1 MGFLNFFR
9 RQKATG
15 EAGLRPNAQATGV
28 EFSGFDDPAFLEF
41 IRSGTL
47 SGGAGT
53 RYLRNM
59 ATLRCVMLISNGL
72 GMLPL
77 NLYHAGEA
85 KKLATEHMGY
95 QLLKRRPNDWL
106 TPMEFKSLMQ
116 LRALIFGNAY
126 ARVIWSM
133 GRPIS
138 LIPMDPLSVEP
149 KLNDRFQ
156 MVYEYTNDNGR
167 RVTLPARE
175 VFHLKDISVDGVKGI
190 SRLSLGSGALELAKL
205 AELAAGRVFK
215 TGVMAGGAIE
225 VENSLSEPA
234 YQRMKDSVNTGYSG
248 AENAGKWFLLEEGAK
263 ANKFTTTAADA
274 QQIENRKHQ
283 IEEVARLFGVP
294 RPLLMMDDTSWG
306 SGIEQLAI
314 FYVQYTLAPWFV
326 AWEQALARVLLPGAQ
341 IEDYQFKFNEG
352 ALLRGTLNDQANF
365 FAKALGA
372 GGQAP
377 WMTQNEVR
385 EISDLPVSDDPMAN
399 QLRNQ
404 MTQKGNTNEPD
415 SNTAGN

>member
-1 MGFLNFFR
+1 MR
-9 RQKATG
+9 
-15 EAGLRPNAQATGV
+15 
-28 EFSGFDDPAFLEF
+28 
-41 IRSGTL
+41 
-47 SGGAGT
+47 
-53 RYLRNM
+53 
-59 ATLRCVMLISNGL
+59 
-72 GMLPL
+72 
-77 NLYHAGEA
+77 
-85 KKLATEHMGY
+85 
-95 QLLKRRPNDWL
+95 
-106 TPMEFKSLMQ
+106 
-116 LRALIFGNAY
+116 
-126 ARVIWSM
+126 
-133 GRPIS
+133 
-138 LIPMDPLSVEP
+138 
-149 KLNDRFQ
+149 
-156 MVYEYTNDNGR
+156 
-167 RVTLPARE
+167 
-175 VFHLKDISVDGVKGI
+175 
-190 SRLSLGSGALELAKL
+190 
-205 AELAAGRVFK
+205 
-215 TGVMAGGAIE
+215 
-225 VENSLSEPA
+225 
-234 YQRMKDSVNTGYSG
+234 
-248 AENAGKWFLLEEGAK
+248 
-263 ANKFTTTAADA
+263 
-274 QQIENRKHQ
+274 
-283 IEEVARLFGVP
+283 VP